1 MIRIVWCVVLV
12 AACWGE
18 AVGQQEAQTLTVDEC
33 VRQALAGNRLV
44 LAAREEAESARQSS
58 KETGTQRLPRVT
70 TSASYARINDSGDG
84 GATTA
89 TGLTGA
95 TGSFGLY
102 GGVEEYSTASVSVVG
117 PIADQIGLRHTV
129 SIARLE
135 AEIAA
140 LEQASAENA
149 AAFAARRAYYTVLTY
164 EKTGESVR
172 QTIAELESTLKLT
185 RSLKDAGRVLQR
197 DVNKADIALEQAR
210 LGLLRAAN
218 ALQAA
223 RSSLRDVLGLKLDAA
238 VAPAATEAIEAFE
251 LDAEACILTAYVE
264 RPDLRASTLRHEAA
278 RRGVA
283 LARSAYVP
291 SVGASVSYEWQDT
304 DLAASEDS
312 VVVGLNWSWDVWD
325 WGGRRSAVRSARAS
339 ARSASFALEDE
350 RSRVALEVERLWLGL
365 EVARRRIDVAKKEWD
380 YAIENV
386 RVSREKYEAG
396 TLLITDL
403 LDDQTALNDSRIA
416 YYVAIY
422 DYAIALADLRR
433 AMGRR

>member
-1 MIRIVWCVVLV
+1 MIRIIGCVVL
-12 AACWGE
+12 ALAFC
-18 AVGQQEAQTLTVDEC
+18 GQALGQAEPQVLTVDAC
-33 VRQALAGNRLV
+33 VRLALAGNRLV
-44 LAAREEAESARQSS
+44 QAAREAAESARQSS
-58 KETGTQRLPRVT
+58 KETGAKRLPRVT
-70 TSASYARINDSGDG
+70 TSANYARINDSGDG
-84 GATTA
+84 GATTT

-95 TGSFGLY
+95 AGSFGLY
-102 GGVEEYSTASVSVVG
+102 GGVEEYATASVSVVE

-129 SIARLE
+129 GIARLE
-135 AEIAA
+135 AAIAA
-140 LEQASAENA
+140 LEQASAENE
-149 AAFAARRAYYTVLTY
+149 AAFAARRAYYMVLTY
-164 EKTGESVR
+164 EKTVESVR
-172 QTIAELESTLKLT
+172 QTITELESTLKLT
-185 RSLKDAGRVLQR
+185 RSLKEGGRVLQR
-197 DVNKADIALEQAR
+197 DVNKADIAVEQAK
-210 LGLLRAAN
+210 LELLRAEN

-223 RSSLRDVLGLKLDAA
+223 RSSLRDVLGLDLDAP
-238 VAPAATEAIEAFE
+238 VAPAPTEAIEPFGLD
-251 LDAEACILTAYVE
+251 LDACISTAHVE
-264 RPDLRASTLRHEAA
+264 RPDLRASRLRHEAA

-304 DLAASEDS
+304 DLAESDDS
-312 VVVGLNWSWDVWD
+312 VTVGLNWSWDVWD

-339 ARSASFALEDE
+339 ARAASFVLEDE
-350 RSRVALEVERLWLGL
+350 RSRVALEVERLWLAL
-365 EVARRRIDVAKKEWD
+365 EVARLKIDVAKKDWD

-433 AMGRR
+433 SMGRQ